1 MVLSATAHLL
11 HGDSRES
18 RPSNSTRFS
27 ASPQRTRALL
37 SIRPPYAEAIFRG
50 DKRFEFRRAI
60 FRKPIDVVIVY
71 TTSPVCQ
78 VVGEFDVEEVLADSV
93 AGLWN
98 RTNNYAGIKRSLF
111 FEYFSGCHIGYA
123 IAIGNVRRYKRPLD
137 LVTTFGV
144 RPPQSFVY
152 V

>member
-1 MVLSATAHLL
+1 MGLLATSNRSRKV
-11 HGDSRES
+11 SRELRQGS
-18 RPSNSTRFS
+18 SIKFS
-27 ASPQRTRALL
+27 VSPRQTCALL
-37 SIRPPYAEAIFRG
+37 SIKPPYAEAIFRG
-50 DKRFEFRRAI
+50 DKRFEFRRTI

-98 RTNNYAGIKRSLF
+98 RTNNYAGIDRSLF
-111 FEYFSGCHIGYA
+111 LEYFAGCHIGYA
-123 IAIGNVRRYKRPLD
+123 IAIGNVRRYRRPLD
-137 LVTTFGV
+137 LATTFGV